1 MNCVRCNRAMLVYEL
16 DQVEVDHCVSCG
28 GIWLDGGE
36 LELLMGSAAE
46 KETWLKSFPLAS
58 AGREEKI
65 KCPICSKKMQKVLY
79 GDKIFLDRC
88 PKNDGLWFDQGELEE
103 MLRDAVVIHK
113 GSGTDTVTIGSSVTV
128 HSRHGEETYT
138 IVGSEEASPTEGKI
152 SNESPL
158 GKAFLGKH
166 VGDTADIKTPGGTTT
181 YTVKKIS

>member
-1 MNCVRCNRAMLVYEL
+1 MLVYVLE
-16 DQVEVDHCVSCG
+16 QVEVDHCVSCG

-36 LELLMGSAAE
+36 LELLMGTAAE

-103 MLRDAVVIHK
+103 MLR
-113 GSGTDTVTIGSSVTV
+113 
-128 HSRHGEETYT
+128 
-138 IVGSEEASPTEGKI
+138 SEEAQSRHKAI
-152 SNESPL
+152 SLL
-158 GKAFLGKH
+158 GNIFREKPIQGRK
-166 VGDTADIKTPGGTTT
+166 
-181 YTVKKIS
+181 